1 MRYTIRSGLSIALGI
16 VAASCALAVLL
27 QDAIR
32 TNVWTLEHALLP
44 GMVLIAIGA
53 GHLATLAMRS
63 RHLGASVGFAAAFCL
78 ATGLTLYTSVSRQA
92 DLKTAHRLTVED
104 KQAHRASKEADLVRL
119 RTDLVT
125 ANREQTREMTGQRC
139 LDRCQAWK
147 ARAGEIEHKIARTEA
162 ELIMLGPPL
171 ASQAGA
177 DHVGALLA
185 LVGFGPDAK
194 QALMLLEP
202 FLRAWLFELTAIVAL
217 GFGFAPRATVAP
229 IPAPVVETITAPVEP
244 VQAPKPVAIVAPMVE
259 TIEPTPKPRGGL
271 TRELAEQDLVTLLAM
286 GHSIRSQDE
295 LAKRWNVPNCTV
307 SRWLS
312 DFQRRKVVEC
322 RKVGRTKEIVAA

>member
-1 MRYTIRSGLSIALGI
+1 MRPTIRSGLSIALGI

-32 TNVWTLEHALLP
+32 TGVWTLEHALIP
-44 GMVLIAIGA
+44 GMVFIAIAA

-63 RHLGASVGFAAAFCL
+63 RHFGAAAGFAAAFGL
-78 ATGLTLYTSVSRQA
+78 AAVLTLYTSVSRQA
-92 DLKTAHRLTVED
+92 DLKTAHQLTVEAG
-104 KQAHRASKEADLVRL
+104 QAHRAAKETELTRL
-119 RTDLVT
+119 RSDLVT
-125 ANREQTREMTGQRC
+125 ANQQQTREMTGQRC
-139 LDRCQAWK
+139 LDRCLAWK

-194 QALMLLEP
+194 QALILLEP
-202 FLRAWLFELTAIVAL
+202 FLRAWLFELTAIVAV

-229 IPAPVVETITAPVEP
+229 IPSSVETIPEPVNP
-244 VQAPKPVAIVAPMVE
+244 VQAPEPVAIVAPAVE

-286 GHSIRSQDE
+286 GRSIRSQDE

-307 SRWLS
+307 SRWLA
-312 DFQRRKVVEC
+312 DFQRRKIVEC